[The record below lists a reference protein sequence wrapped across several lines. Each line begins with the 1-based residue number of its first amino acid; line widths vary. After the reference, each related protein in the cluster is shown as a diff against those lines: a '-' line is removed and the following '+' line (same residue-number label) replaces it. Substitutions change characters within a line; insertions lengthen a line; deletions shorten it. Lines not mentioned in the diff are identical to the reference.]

1 MKFQV
6 PLVLGSK
13 TLFVTGPMKRALNAA
28 ILKFLQWPK
37 YACGAY
43 RVDFQ
48 LT

>member
-1 MKFQV
+1 MSYDLMGGC
-6 PLVLGSK
+6 P
-13 TLFVTGPMKRALNAA
+13 TFVTGPIKRALNAA
-28 ILKFLQWPK
+28 IEKGQYN